1 MNYCIG
7 FSCDDLLESE
17 NVTVCVWDYSGLGM
31 EYQVLAGPA
40 FVFVFTTA
48 GIVIGAISDKFNRC
62 VCSYLMSTASS
73 RLIFHMPFRLT
84 KKFGKFRL

>member
-7 FSCDDLLESE
+7 FSCDDLLESA
-17 NVTVCVWDYSGLGM
+17 NVTMCVWDYSGLGM

-62 VCSYLMSTASS
+62 VRSLLVSCPQLH
-73 RLIFHMPFRLT
+73 LIFHF
-84 KKFGKFRL
+84 FIV